1 MNPILQQLQQ
11 RTQAPSPKP
20 NNPMQMIQQ
29 FNQFKQQMQGR
40 NPKAMV
46 EDMLRTGRLSQA
58 QFEQLKQQ
66 ASQLQ
71 NILK

>member
-11 RTQAPSPKP
+11 RTQASAQP

-29 FNQFKQQMQGR
+29 FNRFKQQMQGR

-46 EDMLRTGRLSQA
+46 EDMLRTGRLSQS

-71 NILK
+71 QFLK

>member
-11 RTQAPSPKP
+11 RTQASAQP

-46 EDMLRTGRLSQA
+46 EDMLRTGRLSQS

-71 NILK
+71 QFLK

>member
-11 RTQAPSPKP
+11 RTQAPSPQP

-29 FNQFKQQMQGR
+29 FNQFKQQMMGR

-46 EDMLRTGRLSQA
+46 EEMLRTGRLSQA

-71 NILK
+71 QFLK